1 MQTCRSAL
9 TLLVLGAFALS
20 VGACKSQST
29 SAASVTPAPRV
40 AVVDTATTKS
50 RSRIRLPASV
60 PAAELDSAELLIRA
74 MQRRVTEADQARA
87 RRDTA
92 QELDCLEL
100 ALSMGDPNAN
110 PAWVG
115 RAMSMNGL
123 SYADLQRRAGQLL
136 RFRRVQAK

>member
-1 MQTCRSAL
+1 MQMMRATPTLLALCAVAL
-9 TLLVLGAFALS
+9 TA
-20 VGACKSQST
+20 GACKSPST
-29 SAASVTPAPRV
+29 SATPVDPAPRV
-40 AVVDTATTKS
+40 AAVETAATKS

-60 PAAELDSAELLIRA
+60 PAAERDSAELLIRA
-74 MQRRVTEADQARA
+74 MQRRVAEADRARA

-100 ALSMGDPNAN
+100 ALSLGDPSSN

-115 RAMSMNGL
+115 NAMSMNGL
-123 SYADLQRRAGQLL
+123 SYADLQRRAGQLQ